1 MANFGEIKAYWTQK
15 SVAGTKDFND
25 AYWLF
30 SWTQSTIGPGN
41 SEIKWTLKAMQDSGS
56 NGLASRCDIYIN
68 NELIFDCE
76 DKYYTF
82 SSGGTL
88 VKSGEFQYQHDVN
101 GKASFEVR
109 LEGRIYV
116 LNSNELSQT
125 FELDDNFPYAPCT
138 SPTIVKL
145 SPLFPKPGGPFEFSW
160 SNAIAGTANPI
171 RAYKLSYA
179 LIDSDGKTQYTAEE
193 EITSSLTYGSWNQTL
208 PSNDEYR
215 GYTVQISIQVLG
227 TIENYNS
234 EEKTAN
240 LGIVNTKP
248 VLAVNSSQDIIPSIG
263 DTTINFSLGATDN
276 DGQELTF
283 YYSIGSTEKTAC
295 SSNPRFTINEE
306 KTFTFYAY
314 DGVEYSDGVSKTI
327 QKNSAPTCEIEIEG
341 DKYIDQNIKCTIT
354 GGQDNNEFSY
364 YLKYGTSSYLLTTT
378 SNQSYFIG
386 DIRALLGS
394 KLNGLSPNGGYN
406 CSFFVIREDGI
417 EQAESNEVRNDFNT
431 PFLSFSDD
439 LGTIID
445 KKTPYFS
452 KKINITING
461 HGINVNTIGLK
472 DTDKVANVEGS
483 TVQLDTSKVDYSTS
497 FSTLWVNDS
506 FDLNLS
512 FNLIKTSEI
521 VLQPTAGN
529 DTPFGKK
536 DFKFNGYTDNILNF
550 YFNILDNPE
559 YGFSDKE
566 ELVIKS
572 GGYSSTANYNESSS
586 GESGAREY
594 TINGREF
601 YSAFLEKRTQL
612 PASLD
617 ITYELKNKYGDT
629 FSGSSTLN
637 LIYSAPA
644 KQVDNPYLQVEG
656 TGLENWAYLKEGM
669 PIYTGLEIYSIIKPT
684 VSFLCQ
690 KGENWQILSS
700 PTLVE
705 SEEKFSIEGY
715 NTEVY
720 KYTILEPIYTLGAIN
735 EDFSTA
741 FKVKITTGSDT
752 VEKEFLKHSN
762 EKLSCE
768 VRGHCAPT
776 IKIGAASLS
785 DGKLTTEFSVEDW
798 GLTNN
803 DEDKKIKL
811 NLRDKNGNISEKG
824 LVTYASKITWDLTE
838 DENKNEFLYI
848 APILTTTLGTYKLGD
863 SSTRYFETTKTNEPP
878 SVFYFLVYNIV
889 PTIAYRQ
896 NCIGLNTN
904 NPQYMPSS
912 DEDNKKAILDIHSY
926 GENKIIQ
933 LLHTSG
939 GTTTTATINL
949 EDFSL
954 REFTIDCGSW

>member
-1 MANFGEIKAYWTQK
+1 MANSGQMKAYWTQK
-15 SVAGTKDFND
+15 SVAGSQAFND

-41 SEIKWTLKAMQDSGS
+41 SQIKWTLKAMQDSGS
-56 NGLASRCDIYIN
+56 NGLASRCDVYIN
-68 NELIFDCE
+68 NELIFDCT
-76 DKYYTF
+76 DTYYTF
-82 SSGGTL
+82 SSAGTV
-88 VKSGEFQYQHDVN
+88 VKTGDFQYQHDVN

-125 FELDDNFPYAPCT
+125 FELDDNFPYTHCT
-138 SPTIVKL
+138 SPTTVKL
-145 SPLFPKPGGPFEFSW
+145 SPLFPKPGGSFEFSW
-160 SNAIAGTANPI
+160 SNAAAGTANPI

-179 LIDSDGKTQYTAEE
+179 LIDSNGNSQHTAEQ

-208 PSNDEYR
+208 PSEDEYR
-215 GYTVQISIQVLG
+215 GYTVQVSIQVLG

-234 EEKTAN
+234 EEKTEN
-240 LGIVNTKP
+240 LGTVNTKP
-248 VLAVNSSQDIIPSIG
+248 VLVVDSNRDIIPSIG
-263 DTTINFSLGATDN
+263 NTTINFSLGATDK

-283 YYSIGSTEKTAC
+283 YYSTGSAEKTAC

-314 DGVEYSDGVSKTI
+314 DGVEYSNGVSKTVK
-327 QKNSAPTCEIEIEG
+327 KNSVPTCEIKIEG
-341 DKYIDQNIKCTIT
+341 NQYKDQNIKCTIA
-354 GGQDNNEFSY
+354 GGQSNNKFSY
-364 YLKYGTSSYLLTTT
+364 YLKYGTSSYLLATT
-378 SNQSYFIG
+378 SNQSYSIG

-417 EQAESNEVRNDFNT
+417 EQAESNEVSNDFNT
-431 PFLSFSDD
+431 PSLLFADD
-439 LGTIID
+439 LGAIN
-445 KKTPYFS
+445 KSNPYFS
-452 KKINITING
+452 QKIKITIDK
-461 HGINVNTIGLK
+461 HGTNVNSIGLK

-483 TVQLDTSKVDYSTS
+483 VVRLDTSEVDYSAS
-497 FSTLWVNDS
+497 FSTLRINNS

-512 FNLIKTSEI
+512 FNLIKISEI
-521 VLQPTAGN
+521 VLQPITGN

-536 DFKFNGYTDNILNF
+536 DFKFNGYTDDSLNF

-572 GGYSSTANYNESSS
+572 GGYSSTAEYKGSS
-586 GESGAREY
+586 GENVGRKY
-594 TINGREF
+594 TIDGEIF
-601 YSAFLEKRTQL
+601 YSAFLEERTQL

-617 ITYELKNKYGDT
+617 ITYELKNKYGDI

-637 LIYSAPA
+637 LIYNAPA
-644 KQVDNPYLQVEG
+644 KKVDKPYLQVEG

-684 VSFLCQ
+684 ISFLCQ

-752 VEKEFLKHSN
+752 IEKEFLNQSG
-762 EKLSCE
+762 EELSCE
-768 VRGHCAPT
+768 VRGHYAPT
-776 IKIGAASLS
+776 IKIGTASLS

-798 GLTNN
+798 GPTNN
-803 DEDKKIKL
+803 DEGKKIKL

-824 LVTYASKITWDLTE
+824 LVTYASKIEWDLTE

-848 APILTTTLGTYKLGD
+848 APILTTTLSTYKLND
-863 SSTRYFETTKTNEPP
+863 PLKQRYFETKKTNEPP
-878 SVFYFLVYNIV
+878 SVFYFLVYNIL

-904 NPQYMPSS
+904 NPQYIPSS

-954 REFTIDCGSW
+954 REFIIDCGSW